1 MSSGA
6 ILFAQLGFTRRQRL
20 DVLDP
25 EEQSI
30 ALDPE
35 SECGSGSRSRSRSR
49 SCSDNVIDR
58 PTPPPR
64 KLHPRLDELQDSAF
78 VRAICFQPRIVPSGN
93 GGGPHLGSAFRGV
106 FTKFTSRGRLDVG
119 DDDCDN
125 IIDAS
130 MPFFSMCIC

>member
-1 MSSGA
+1 MWEWEWEWEPE
-6 ILFAQLGFTRRQRL
+6 LLGH
-20 DVLDP
+20 
-25 EEQSI
+25 
-30 ALDPE
+30 
-35 SECGSGSRSRSRSR
+35 
-49 SCSDNVIDR
+49 R
-58 PTPPPR
+58 PTYATPTETT
-64 KLHPRLDELQDSAF
+64 PRLVDELQDSAF
-78 VRAICFQPRIVPSGN
+78 DRAICFQPRIVPSGN